1 MAELCTCGFQFRRT
15 QVTAQPARNAAVFT
29 TAVTVRR
36 ANKSLQAVVGC
47 APFFSLLIL
56 ALLAPLTTCLELRG
70 HGSAVGT
77 KGVDVSRGPAVVG
90 CPQRSSLS
98 EKKAVNGRGVVLLC
112 CAGCVRSLNLP
123 PGRGTVRAA
132 LAFRTKTPTKTME
145 TLAPEIRFHAVVAA
159 CYVPGTRYG
168 YYLSWPALLLFLL
181 RFSIS
186 LPLMRSRF
194 AGVLFSGYGVRSS
207 SAFAFSL
214 ATAGSG
220 AIRHTTTTFT
230 AEAAATS
237 APCRGDTA
245 TPGPLRLHNDPARSS
260 CFHVH
265 HRRSSSPFL
274 MSSVASTTDVG
285 MGQDAGE
292 MFDVFL
298 APKSLSAQTEPPVPA
313 GFAKARGLVHA
324 DGDWHRSVHIWLH
337 NSKVS
342 FGALCRFR
350 LPGIVARRC
359 EVQLSRS

>member
-98 EKKAVNGRGVVLLC
+98 EKKAVKGRGVVLLC

-159 CYVPGTRYG
+159 CYVRATGTT
-168 YYLSWPALLLFLL
+168 YLGLRCCCSSCASLYPCHSCVHDLLVYFF
-181 RFSIS
+181 R
-186 LPLMRSRF
+186 
-194 AGVLFSGYGVRSS
+194 
-207 SAFAFSL
+207 
-214 ATAGSG
+214 ATAS
-220 AIRHTTTTFT
+220 
-230 AEAAATS
+230 AAR
-237 APCRGDTA
+237 P
-245 TPGPLRLHNDPARSS
+245 RL
-260 CFHVH
+260 
-265 HRRSSSPFL
+265 
-274 MSSVASTTDVG
+274 
-285 MGQDAGE
+285 
-292 MFDVFL
+292 
-298 APKSLSAQTEPPVPA
+298 
-313 GFAKARGLVHA
+313 
-324 DGDWHRSVHIWLH
+324 
-337 NSKVS
+337 
-342 FGALCRFR
+342 
-350 LPGIVARRC
+350 
-359 EVQLSRS
+359 LSRSQQQEAAQLDTRQLHSQQKLLPHLLLAVATLPPPVRCDCTMTQRGRRASMCTIEGHRRPS